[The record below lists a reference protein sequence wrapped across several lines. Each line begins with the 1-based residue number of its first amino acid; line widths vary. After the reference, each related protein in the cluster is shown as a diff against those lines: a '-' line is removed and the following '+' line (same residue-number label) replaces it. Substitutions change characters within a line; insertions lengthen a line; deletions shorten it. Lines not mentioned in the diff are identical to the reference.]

1 MTWADNVKA
10 KRKALELTQA
20 QLAEKIGITRQHLQ
34 RVESGKQ
41 NASVSLQEEI
51 DLTLDNWINETEL
64 DLNIDYVRIR
74 FPTHDVDW
82 VLQNFLYLNKDYM
95 LFDDWGF
102 YGYEAHYTFSNIQV
116 MIAPTND
123 KLGVLLE
130 LKGQGCREFEG
141 ILLAHNQ
148 TWFDFFRKCYE
159 AKAIFKRIDL
169 AVNDRVGMLNIPELI
184 VKCQHNECVSV
195 MRRFQGLNSGAMTDD
210 GINGEGAT
218 LYIGSMKSDIYFC
231 VYEKAAEQIF
241 RYGEEF
247 ADTSIKNRFEIRLK
261 NDRATVAIEDLLS
274 YRNVERTAFGIITR
288 YVRFVDPGK
297 GEERSNWP
305 TNQTWAAFC
314 GKGRPPLRLTLK
326 PEPFDLRKT
335 RGWIKKQVAPMLK
348 VLLKIDGYEGN
359 NQTMTMIKSAELQ
372 QKHLKLLEQHTVTK
386 DDVIGDYFTKEE
398 TD

>member
-10 KRKALELTQA
+10 KRKTLKLTQA
-20 QLAEKIGITRQHLQ
+20 QLAKKIGITRQHLQ

-51 DLTLDNWINETEL
+51 DLTLDNWISDAEL

-102 YGYEAHYTFSNIQV
+102 YGYEAHYTFSSIQV

-169 AVNDRVGMLNIPELI
+169 AVNDRVDLLNIPELI
-184 VKCQHNECVSV
+184 SKCQRNECVSV

-210 GINGEGAT
+210 GISGEGAT

-231 VYEKAAEQIF
+231 IYEKAAEQIF

-274 YRNVERTAFGIITR
+274 YRNVEHALLLGLSPVT
-288 YVRFVDPGK
+288 FVSWTPVKAKNVPIGQLIK
-297 GEERSNWP
+297 LGRLF
-305 TNQTWAAFC
+305 AAKA
-314 GKGRPPLRLTLK
+314 GSLY
-326 PEPFDLRKT
+326 D
-335 RGWIKKQVAPMLK
+335 
-348 VLLKIDGYEGN
+348 
-359 NQTMTMIKSAELQ
+359 
-372 QKHLKLLEQHTVTK
+372 
-386 DDVIGDYFTKEE
+386 
-398 TD
+398 